1 MREDPGVMFGKV
13 VLNNALNLKK
23 NQYQFKDSP
32 FWNISSIL
40 YLSKMKHKLKEKEKL
55 NFPLTRSH
63 LNQLEH
69 FALNRRSP
77 SQPTVV
83 YHNKLGEWEKAVI
96 FWFSLVCCRR
106 RGGADFR
113 HDVKPIF
120 SHTLSILVCEITRN
134 INLLCGGI
142 CEICAGRIF
151 HYVKY
156 TTLHWVMDVSYGAH
170 SSW

>member
-1 MREDPGVMFGKV
+1 MKGNPRVVFGND
-13 VLNNALNLKK
+13 VLNNVPNLKK
-23 NQYQFKDSP
+23 RQYQFKDSP
-32 FWNISSIL
+32 FWNIISIL
-40 YLSKMKHKLKEKEKL
+40 YSSKMKDKLKEKKKL

-63 LNQLEH
+63 LNQLEL
-69 FALNRRSP
+69 FALKIP
-77 SQPTVV
+77 FPTTVV
-83 YHNKLGEWEKAVI
+83 YHNKLREWEEAVF

-106 RGGADFR
+106 GGADFR
-113 HDVKPIF
+113 RDVKPIF
-120 SHTLSILVCEITRN
+120 SRTLSILVCEITRN